1 MHPSLIR
8 LTEMA
13 KREYRMILGLMSGT
27 SLDGLDLALCKVEGF
42 GKTTQLT
49 CLQHTTI
56 AYSKAMKSELKSIY
70 AQHEMDARKI
80 CAMNVTIA
88 ETHAAMVL
96 QCLDEWKFDS
106 HQIDLLA
113 SHGQTVFHFPK
124 EHKDNLTGK
133 TMTWQ
138 LGDGDL
144 LAVKT
149 GIITISDFRQKQL
162 AAGGEGA
169 PLAAYGDYIL
179 FNNKEHDRML
189 LNLGGI
195 ANLTYLP
202 KGGKFDSI
210 TCTDLGPANGL
221 IDRWVSKHWPE
232 FTFDA
237 EGALASQG
245 KVIDRLLIALS
256 KHPFFEIPFPKSIGP
271 ELFNEH
277 YIENALLECHENY
290 NEIDVLATLNRWTA
304 QLVSDAIQKISD
316 KNETTEIFVSGGGYY
331 NQTMMQSMK
340 TLLPSNY
347 IFNEIAFTG
356 IPPDAKEAILFSVLA
371 NECILGSS
379 VFEPG
384 TVSHPSISMGKIS
397 LPR

>member
-13 KREYRMILGLMSGT
+13 KRDYRMILGLMSGT
-27 SLDGLDLALCKVEGF
+27 SLDGLDLALCKIEGF

-56 AYSKAMKSELKSIY
+56 PYSKAMKSELKSIY

-80 CAMNVTIA
+80 CTLNVTVA

-96 QCLDEWKFDS
+96 QCFYEWGIDT
-106 HQIDLLA
+106 HQIDLIA
-113 SHGQTVFHFPK
+113 SHGQTIFHFPK

-138 LGDGDL
+138 LGDGDI

-149 GIITISDFRQKQL
+149 GIITISDFRQKNL

-179 FNNKEHDRML
+179 FNDKEHDRIL

-221 IDRWVSKHWPE
+221 MDRWVSKHWPD
-232 FTFDA
+232 FTFDT
-237 EGALASQG
+237 EGALAAQG
-245 KVIDRLLIALS
+245 KVIDRLLLALS
-256 KHPFFEIPFPKSIGP
+256 KHSFFEIPFPKSIGP

-277 YIENALLECHENY
+277 YIESALRVCNENY
-290 NEIDVLATLNRWTA
+290 NAVDVLATLNRWTA
-304 QLVSDAIQKISD
+304 LLVSDAIQKICN
-316 KNETTEIFVSGGGYY
+316 KNGTTEVFVSGGGYH
-331 NQTMMQSMK
+331 NQTLMK
-340 TLLPSNY
+340 SIRSLLPSNY
-347 IFNEIAFTG
+347 IFNEIAIAG
-356 IPPDAKEAILFSVLA
+356 ISPDAKEGILFAVLA
-371 NECILGSS
+371 NECIFGTNI
-379 VFEPG
+379 FEPG
-384 TVSHPSISMGKIS
+384 KASHPSISMGKIS